1 MADEARHILGLD
13 HAVFNELGAS
23 DDALQRRFELV
34 RHVCGKFTA
43 RLLGGFALGDIEAQ
57 KNGSDFFARG
67 LDAADVKLVNAA
79 GELRARLTVSC
90 FARAVDGLRDIGAP
104 VERQEILPDAACL
117 RAEKLACRRVDAQN
131 DVLIVE
137 QHETLGHALRDVGE
151 LVGLALELAQLIV
164 DLLMLAVNPAEQR
177 GNLIVG
183 LRLERV
189 IEIDGVERLD
199 NAAGEPFSQK
209 RAENHSGEQNDQH
222 RLNHAK
228 QQHRERLLRDADT
241 EHAPVVHTPC
251 DVDRLFKKRLR
262 IPAAFALAGG
272 QRLLYFLAR
281 GVVLHRLCV
290 GLRIVEHRA
299 VRRDPRQ
306 AVAVR
311 VDRIKICFAALRHAG
326 GSQGQLIAQRLG
338 LETCKVIV
346 QAAHDQHEAC
356 QQRAHGDKQRRAENF
371 LCHFEPSHR

>member
-13 HAVFNELGAS
+13 HAVFNELCTS

-34 RHVCGKFTA
+34 RHVCGKFAA
-43 RLLGGFALGDIEAQ
+43 RLLGGFALGNVEAQ

-67 LDAADVKLVNAA
+67 LDAADVELIDAP
-79 GELRARLTVSC
+79 GELDAGLAVTR
-90 FARAVDGLRDIGAP
+90 FARAVDGLRNISAP

-117 RAEKLACRRVDAQN
+117 RAEKLTCRRVDAQN

-137 QHETLGHALRDVGE
+137 QHEALRHALRDVCE
-151 LVGLALELAQLIV
+151 LVGLALELAELIV

-177 GNLIVG
+177 RDFVVG

-199 NAAGEPFSQK
+199 NAAGEPFRQK
-209 RAENHSGEQNDQH
+209 RAENHGGEQNDQH
-222 RLNHAK
+222 RLKHAK
-228 QQHRERLLRDADT
+228 QQHRERLLRNADT

-272 QRLLYFLAR
+272 ERLLYFLAR
-281 GVVLHRLCV
+281 GMVLHRACV
-290 GLRIVEHRA
+290 SLRIVEHRA

-311 VDRIKICFAALRHAG
+311 VDRIEIVFAALRYAG
-326 GSQGQLIAQRLG
+326 GR
-338 LETCKVIV
+338 
-346 QAAHDQHEAC
+346 
-356 QQRAHGDKQRRAENF
+356 
-371 LCHFEPSHR
+371 

>member
-1 MADEARHILGLD
+1 M
-13 HAVFNELGAS
+13 
-23 DDALQRRFELV
+23 
-34 RHVCGKFTA
+34 RHVCRKLPTH
-43 RLLGGFALGDIEAQ
+43 LLGSLALGNVEAQ

-67 LDAADVKLVNAA
+67 LDAADVELIDTP
-79 GELRARLTVSC
+79 GELDAGLAVTR
-90 FARAVDGLRDIGAP
+90 FARAVDGLRNISAP
-104 VERQEILPDAACL
+104 VERQEALPDAAGL
-117 RAEKLACRRVDAQN
+117 RAEETACRGVDAQN
-131 DVLIVE
+131 DVFVVK
-137 QHETLGHALRDVGE
+137 QHKALWHALRDVCE
-151 LVGLALELAQLIV
+151 LVGLALELAELIV
-164 DLLMLAVNPAEQR
+164 DLLVLAVDPAEQR

-209 RAENHSGEQNDQH
+209 RAENHGNEQNDQH
-222 RLNHAK
+222 RLKHAK

-281 GVVLHRLCV
+281 GMVLHRACV
-290 GLRIVEHRA
+290 CLRIVEHRA
-299 VRRDPRQ
+299 VRRNPRQ

-311 VDRIKICFAALRHAG
+311 VDGIKICFAALRYAG
-326 GSQGQLIAQRLG
+326 GRQGQFIAQRLG

-346 QAAHDQHEAC
+346 QAAHDEHEAC
-356 QQRAHGDKQRRAENF
+356 QKRAHGDKQR
-371 LCHFEPSHR
+371 